1 MGPDPFR
8 SVIIRVINTRTWYD
22 CFNCPTTANCPMN
35 NWTEWLV
42 KNKASN
48 IPYIF
53 EEIVMIFKIHS
64 ENFNVLFYKRLSL
77 NPSNILIIRSLLQM
91 LNIYCTQSVN
101 VTFTGV
107 IDLLGGVVGL
117 MEVKASLLASH
128 GFATLALA
136 YLGYDDQPFCPS
148 SITWI
153 ILKKLLFFQ

>member
-1 MGPDPFR
+1 
-8 SVIIRVINTRTWYD
+8 
-22 CFNCPTTANCPMN
+22 
-35 NWTEWLV
+35 
-42 KNKASN
+42 
-48 IPYIF
+48 
-53 EEIVMIFKIHS
+53 MIFKIHS

-117 MEVKASLLASH
+117 VEVKASLLASH

-148 SITWI
+148 SINLDYFEEATLLSVNL
-153 ILKKLLFFQ
+153 LKNGVATLT